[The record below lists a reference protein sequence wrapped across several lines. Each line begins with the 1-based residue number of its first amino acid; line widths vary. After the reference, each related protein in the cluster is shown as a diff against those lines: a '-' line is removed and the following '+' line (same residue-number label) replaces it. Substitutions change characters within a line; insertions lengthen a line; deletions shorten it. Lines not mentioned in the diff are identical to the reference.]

1 MFCVSD
7 SREGSGS
14 FVSPVKPRRLSALCG
29 ATRPS
34 PRGQMPRQDRVPHA
48 PSRRACVLASGLGQT
63 HFSHGARRGLSG
75 TAGPWRPAHE
85 AGAGSTRRRLA
96 LWGHEAALGRC
107 WEQSPRG
114 EGVTPAGRVCVPLT
128 ETHSRA
134 DAEGGRGWGGVLFG
148 EDESPVVAEGGVPA
162 GFQLFD
168 NRKRGNQKSPHAQ
181 EDARQA
187 RSCRRK
193 TGGLSS
199 ATLGRRQNGGLRGAG
214 GGGGEGGCA
223 PCGQV

>member
-14 FVSPVKPRRLSALCG
+14 LVSPVKPRRLSALCG

-48 PSRRACVLASGLGQT
+48 PSRRACVLASGLGQA

-96 LWGHEAALGRC
+96 PWGHEAARGRC

-134 DAEGGRGWGGVLFG
+134 DAEGGRGWGGSFLVRTKAQWWQRVGCPRASGSLTTG
-148 EDESPVVAEGGVPA
+148 NVVTRKVRTLRKTPGRRAAAEG
-162 GFQLFD
+162 
-168 NRKRGNQKSPHAQ
+168 
-181 EDARQA
+181 
-187 RSCRRK
+187 RREGSALPRW
-193 TGGLSS
+193 GG
-199 ATLGRRQNGGLRGAG
+199 GRNGGLRGAG

-223 PCGQV
+223 PRGQV